1 MFATRTYLFRGNPV
15 TTPPPQGNPFAQGQ
29 PTAPQQTQGM
39 NPYAQ
44 GQQGFPQQAGQP
56 GFPPPGAPV
65 PPPSRS
71 NGFKKKLLSIVGVI
85 VVALAIG
92 GVKWYLGQSDA
103 ETTAVGDCMHNEGT
117 QISPDLKTVDCSSSD
132 AEFEVVEKFDNTSD
146 DSKCKAVKEATI
158 SYYQTGSSSHQ
169 VVLCLKEVK

>member
-1 MFATRTYLFRGNPV
+1 M

-71 NGFKKKLLSIVGVI
+71 SRVKKKLLSIVGVI
-85 VVALAIG
+85 LVAALL
-92 GVKWYLGQSDA
+92 GVGKWYLGQSDA

-117 QISPDLKTVDCSSSD
+117 QGTPELKTVDCSSSD
-132 AEFEVVEKFDNTSD
+132 AEYEVVEKFDNTSD

-158 SYYQTGSSSHQ
+158 AYYQTGDSSHR

>member
-1 MFATRTYLFRGNPV
+1 MSGGPPV
-15 TTPPPQGNPFAQGQ
+15 TTQPPPQGNPFAQNQ
-29 PTAPQQTQGM
+29 PQQPQGQ

-56 GFPPPGAPV
+56 GFPPPGATV

-71 NGFKKKLLSIVGVI
+71 NQFKKKLLSIVGVI

-117 QISPDLKTVDCSSSD
+117 QVSPDLKTVDCSSSD

-146 DSKCKAVKEATI
+146 DSKCEAVKEATI
-158 SYYQTGSSSHQ
+158 SYYQTGSSSHK